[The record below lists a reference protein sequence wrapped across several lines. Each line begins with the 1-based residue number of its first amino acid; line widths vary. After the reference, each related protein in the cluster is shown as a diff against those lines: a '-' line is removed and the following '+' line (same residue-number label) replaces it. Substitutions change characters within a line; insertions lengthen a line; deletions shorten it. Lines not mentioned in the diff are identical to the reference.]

1 LEEVSNINSW
11 PCFSQDEADAVSN
24 VLLSNKVNYWTGQE
38 GKKFE
43 SEFANWCNTKYS
55 VALAN
60 GTVALEIALKALGI
74 GPGDEVIVT
83 PRSFIASVSC
93 VVNVGAKPVFADVDL
108 NSGNISPLS
117 IKGLISKKTKAI
129 ICVHLAGFPC
139 EMDEI
144 INLSLKKNLYLIE
157 DCAQSHGAK
166 YKGMPVGSIGHIGCW
181 SFCQDKIM
189 TTGGEGGMITTNDE
203 NLWRKAWSMKDHG
216 KSIQSVYETKYS
228 SGYRWLHDSF
238 GSNLRMTEMQA
249 TIGRIQLKRVG
260 EWKDQRS
267 ENANTIID
275 VFKKYDSLIRIPKV
289 KNIFDHAWYK
299 LNVYVKIKGL
309 AKNWN
314 RDRIIEEINELNIP
328 CYSGSCPE
336 IYLEKAFDDC
346 FRPKERLNNAKEL
359 GLTTLMFLVHPN
371 LSKSDLL
378 NTCNAIDLVLQKA
391 AK

>member
-1 LEEVSNINSW
+1 MSNINSW

-60 GTVALEIALKALGI
+60 GSVALEIALKALGI

-93 VVNVGAKPVFADVDL
+93 VVNVGAKPIFADIDL

-139 EMDEI
+139 EMDKI
-144 INLSLKKNLYLIE
+144 INLSLKNNLYVIE

-166 YKGMPVGSIGHIGCW
+166 YKGKPVGSIGHIGCW

-203 NLWRKAWSMKDHG
+203 NLWRKVWSMKDHG
-216 KSIQSVYETKYS
+216 KSIQSVYETKYP
-228 SGYRWLHDSF
+228 SGYKWLHDSF

-260 EWKDQRS
+260 EWNDKRS

-289 KNIFDHAWYK
+289 ENIFDHAWYK
-299 LNVYVKIKGL
+299 LNVYVKIEGL
-309 AKNWN
+309 ANNWN
-314 RDRIIEEINELNIP
+314 RDRIIEEINELGIP

-336 IYLEKAFDDC
+336 IYLEKAFDDYS
-346 FRPKERLNNAKEL
+346 RPKERLNNAKEL
-359 GLTTLMFLVHPN
+359 GLTTLMFLVHPS
-371 LSKSDLL
+371 LSKSDVK
-378 NTCNAIDLVLQKA
+378 NTCNVLDLVLQKA

>member
-1 LEEVSNINSW
+1 MSNINSW

-216 KSIQSVYETKYS
+216 KRIQSVYETKYS

>member
-1 LEEVSNINSW
+1 MSNINSW

-117 IKGLISKKTKAI
+117 INGLISKKTKAI

-228 SGYRWLHDSF
+228 SGYRWFHDSF

-289 KNIFDHAWYK
+289 ENIFDHAWYK
-299 LNVYVKIKGL
+299 LNVYVKIEGL
-309 AKNWN
+309 ANNWN
-314 RDRIIEEINELNIP
+314 RDRIIEEINELSIP